1 MFRSSFIYDIKKD
14 KWYDGP
20 DLPNERTFAGHQ
32 AVNYQDT
39 VIIMGG
45 FNGEY
50 AQRMVYQANATSN
63 LFDIR
68 PETLTQGRREFVAF
82 EVPRDIV
89 DC

>member
-1 MFRSSFIYDIKKD
+1 
-14 KWYDGP
+14 
-20 DLPNERTFAGHQ
+20 
-32 AVNYQDT
+32 
-39 VIIMGG
+39 MGG

-50 AQRMVYQANATSN
+50 AQRMVYQANATTN